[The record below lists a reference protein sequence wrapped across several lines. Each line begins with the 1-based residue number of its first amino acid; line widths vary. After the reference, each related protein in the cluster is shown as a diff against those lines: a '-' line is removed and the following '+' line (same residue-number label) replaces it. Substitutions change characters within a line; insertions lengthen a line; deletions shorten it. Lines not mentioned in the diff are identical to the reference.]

1 MSLNPVYQ
9 DVTRELVSSQGAI
22 VELEAKIAALDSS
35 RKPIEAELASVPEKE
50 IAIARLERNRRVNEE
65 VYIMLRSRYEEM
77 RISEAMKVSGIYVLD
92 EAVVPTVP
100 VKPRKL
106 LNTAI
111 AGILGFFVAVGATF
125 ILEQMDR
132 TIKSVEEVEVILGA
146 PVLGTIPHFSL
157 VERIE
162 RVQKRRTGEKRTGKR
177 FIG

>member
-77 RISEAMKVSGIYVLD
+77 RISEAMKVSGIYVAD
-92 EAVVPTVP
+92 EAVV
-100 VKPRKL
+100 L
-106 LNTAI
+106 LFLSNP
-111 AGILGFFVAVGATF
+111 
-125 ILEQMDR
+125 EN
-132 TIKSVEEVEVILGA
+132 
-146 PVLGTIPHFSL
+146 SL
-157 VERIE
+157 IRL
-162 RVQKRRTGEKRTGKR
+162 
-177 FIG
+177 